1 MELTDWPN
9 ERYAAIWVV
18 SLDVTFHSFKM
29 IFPDPMDNTDE
40 LRCSAYLYDSIDG
53 HCYGYYGDD
62 YNVIQQSLS
71 LDPQSK
77 YNSAVLYD
85 SETCPPLPTAGPSAY
100 PSSQPSASPSQLP
113 SVSPS
118 QIASEIPSASP
129 SQIPSVSPSQ
139 IASASPS
146 EIPSALPSQIPSVS
160 PSQIASASPSEIPSA
175 LPSQI
180 PSVSPSQ
187 EPSLLVAHHRLNT
200 TQASASTL
208 PMTTTHMTVMT
219 SLGSD
224 RSTQTR
230 AFESSYVF
238 VVILA
243 VLCSVVCVVA
253 IKMKGQKRVSE
264 KLKVNMNANAK
275 IDGVIIIKIDG
286 VKIDGT
292 TGNIA
297 PDEFEV
303 IGEEVGEG
311 TAQGIA
317 DVQQHIAQDEF
328 EVIGEEV
335 GEGTEQ

>member
-1 MELTDWPN
+1 MTQRRVRHYQRRLLLLVLVRIPVHN
-9 ERYAAIWVV
+9 HQHHRVKYH
-18 SLDVTFHSFKM
+18 LFH
-29 IFPDPMDNTDE
+29 
-40 LRCSAYLYDSIDG
+40 R
-53 HCYGYYGDD
+53 
-62 YNVIQQSLS
+62 V
-71 LDPQSK
+71 
-77 YNSAVLYD
+77 
-85 SETCPPLPTAGPSAY
+85 
-100 PSSQPSASPSQLP
+100 SPSQIP

-118 QIASEIPSASP
+118 QIASPSEIPSASP

-139 IASASPS
+139 
-146 EIPSALPSQIPSVS
+146 V
-160 PSQIASASPSEIPSA
+160 
-175 LPSQI
+175 
-180 PSVSPSQ
+180 
-187 EPSLLVAHHRLNT
+187 PSLLVAHHRLNT
-200 TQASASTL
+200 TQASASTS

-238 VVILA
+238 MVILA
-243 VLCSVVCVVA
+243 VLCLFVCVVT

-286 VKIDGT
+286 DMLNVQQNGT

-317 DVQQHIAQDEF
+317 NVQQNIAQDEF